1 MFIAYRSR
9 RIAVPN
15 CIFKFR
21 RSRLSIMETEL
32 TKVPD
37 SSPQSAPDLDA
48 DGDIPVSPRDGQ
60 DEQGANLSPA
70 PLSSWDRAKA
80 VVEVIAE
87 SLPVTIIMSLFTIWA
102 LFSDDIRL
110 AAADSTADE
119 GFMVVISIAFFLFL
133 LEIFAASFYKEGYL
147 CLPNFTP
154 APHETK
160 WDMVKRLCNFGS
172 FYFWLDWIATLS
184 LIFEVSEFVF
194 YQACSNAA
202 CADILDYWRCR
213 AN

>member
-1 MFIAYRSR
+1 M
-9 RIAVPN
+9 
-15 CIFKFR
+15 
-21 RSRLSIMETEL
+21 

-37 SSPQSAPDLDA
+37 TSPQAPDNEA
-48 DGDIPVSPRDGQ
+48 DGDFPVSPREGQ
-60 DEQGANLSPA
+60 EEENVDVAPP
-70 PLSSWDRAKA
+70 PLSAWDKAKV
-80 VVEVIAE
+80 VVEMVAE

-110 AAADSTADE
+110 AATDSTADE

-154 APHETK
+154 TPGESK
-160 WDMVKRLCNFGS
+160 WDIVKRLCNFGS

-184 LIFEVSEFVF
+184 LIFEVKCPFHSINKLTVCRYIGLLEMQCKPIINRVLNQLVLDVRHVRVPEPVALCGWFV
-194 YQACSNAA
+194 
-202 CADILDYWRCR
+202 W
-213 AN
+213 